1 MKQFL
6 TINQKTF
13 QDFEV
18 TSYEELWNKV
28 KGTHKGL
35 SIEIP
40 VTFEKTIVKGADDEE
55 DEVYTMVMSDDKE
68 DRHGDFV
75 MQNFD
80 LKFFKKNPVLIDS
93 HNYSSITHIIGK
105 VNNARVE
112 DNKLKGEVQFSKAN
126 PKGVL
131 AQAMV
136 AEGTLSA
143 SSIGFI
149 PKEFDD
155 KGRIIQSELL
165 ELSMVAVP
173 ANPRSVMEKAV
184 GEMVNEIVKAVVE
197 DPVEVKLIVIKQI
210 ETSTIFDK
218 RKALLNS
225 IAKAVQ
231 DIEVKNLAKH
241 KVKILQSI
249 RQLK

>member
-1 MKQFL
+1 MKKFL

-13 QDFEV
+13 EDYGV
-18 TSYEELWNKV
+18 TTHEELWNKV
-28 KGTHKGL
+28 KATHKGL
-35 SIEIP
+35 AIELP
-40 VTFEKTIVKGADDEE
+40 VEFEKTVVKGADDKDE
-55 DEVYTMVMSDDKE
+55 EVYTMVMSDDKE

-80 LKFFKKNPVLIDS
+80 LKDFKKNPVLLDS
-93 HNYSSITHIIGK
+93 HNYSSITHIIGSIK
-105 VNNARVE
+105 NVRVE
-112 DNKLKGEVQFSKAN
+112 DNKLKGELQFSKAN

-143 SSIGFI
+143 GSIGFI
-149 PKEFDD
+149 PDGFDA
-155 KGRIIQSELL
+155 KGRITKSIML
-165 ELSMVAVP
+165 EYSMVSVP
-173 ANPRSVMEKAV
+173 ANPRSLLEKAID
-184 GEMVNEIVKAVVE
+184 EIVEEAIDEV
-197 DPVEVKLIVIKQI
+197 VEVKHI
-210 ETSTIFDK
+210 ETATVFDN

-231 DIEVKNLAKH
+231 DIEVRNLAKH

>member
-1 MKQFL
+1 MRKFL
-6 TINQKTF
+6 SINQKTF
-13 QDFEV
+13 QDYEV
-18 TSYEELWNKV
+18 TNYEELWNKV
-28 KGTHKGL
+28 KATHKGL
-35 SIEIP
+35 AIEVP
-40 VTFEKTIVKGADDEE
+40 VTFEKTIVKSADDKDE
-55 DEVYTMVMSDDKE
+55 EVYTMVMSDDKE

-93 HNYSSITHIIGK
+93 HNYTSITHIIGRAHN
-105 VNNARVE
+105 VRVE
-112 DNKLKGEVQFSKAN
+112 DNKLKGELQFSKAN

-136 AEGTLSA
+136 DEGTLLA

-149 PKEFDD
+149 PEDFDA
-155 KGRIIQSELL
+155 KGRITKSQLL
-165 ELSMVAVP
+165 ELSMVSVP
-173 ANPRSVMEKAV
+173 ANPRSVMERAV
-184 GEMVNEIVKAVVE
+184 ENIVEKIVEEVVSEVVE
-197 DPVEVKLIVIKQI
+197 VKQI

-218 RKALLNS
+218 RKAILNS
-225 IAKAVQ
+225 IAKAVRDLEAQ
-231 DIEVKNLAKH
+231 NLAKH

>member
-1 MKQFL
+1 MKKFL

-13 QDFEV
+13 QDYEV
-18 TSYEELWNKV
+18 TNYEELWNKV
-28 KGTHKGL
+28 KSTHKGL
-35 SIEIP
+35 SIEVP
-40 VTFEKTIVKGADDEE
+40 VEFEKTVVKGADDKDE
-55 DEVYTMVMSDDKE
+55 EVYTMVMSDDKE

-105 VNNARVE
+105 VNNARLE
-112 DNKLKGEVQFSKAN
+112 DNKLKGELQFSKAN

-136 AEGTLSA
+136 DEGTLSA

-149 PKEFDD
+149 PEAFDA
-155 KGRIIQSELL
+155 KGRITKSQLL

-173 ANPRSVMEKAV
+173 ANPRSTIEKAI
-184 GEMVNEIVKAVVE
+184 EEIVEEAIDEVVE
-197 DPVEVKLIVIKQI
+197 VKQI
-210 ETSTIFDK
+210 ETATIFDK

-231 DIEVKNLAKH
+231 DMEVQNLAKH

>member
-1 MKQFL
+1 MKNFL
-6 TINQKTF
+6 SINQKTF
-13 QDFEV
+13 QDYEV
-18 TSYEELWNKV
+18 TNYEELWNKV
-28 KGTHKGL
+28 KSTHKGL
-35 SIEIP
+35 AIELP
-40 VTFEKTIVKGADDEE
+40 VEFEKTIVKGADDEE
-55 DEVYTMVMSDDKE
+55 EEVYTMIMSDDKE

-75 MQNFD
+75 MQDFD

-105 VNNARVE
+105 VNNVRVE

-155 KGRIIQSELL
+155 KGRIIKSELL

-173 ANPRSVMEKAV
+173 ANPRSIMEKAV
-184 GEMVNEIVKAVVE
+184 GEMVEEMINAVVE
-197 DPVEVKLIVIKQI
+197 DPVEIKQI
-210 ETSTIFDK
+210 ETATIFDK

-231 DIEVKNLAKH
+231 DIEAQNLAKH

-249 RQLK
+249 RHLK